1 MQMRNGPQRMSEDRK
16 IQRLSLE
23 AGNVERLGRRNKRR
37 LNRSY
42 RDKRKIKCDV
52 PESHVKKGYQIAGM
66 GKFIK
71 CC

>member
-37 LNRSY
+37 RLSSSCRG
-42 RDKRKIKCDV
+42 RRKITCDV
-52 PESHVKKGYQIAGM
+52 PESHVKKVYQIAGM
-66 GKFIK
+66 DK